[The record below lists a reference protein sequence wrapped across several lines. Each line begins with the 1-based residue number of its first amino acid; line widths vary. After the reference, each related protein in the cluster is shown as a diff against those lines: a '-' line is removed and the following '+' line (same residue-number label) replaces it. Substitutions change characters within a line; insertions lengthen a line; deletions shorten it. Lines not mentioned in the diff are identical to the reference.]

1 MANDDEYKGY
11 RIECRPL
18 QAELVRQQPHLT
30 RQSLFRVYNKSDGRL
45 IHTGE
50 VPGSFNSPQEAFT
63 VGHQAARKW
72 IDAAEKKRGK

>member
-11 RIECRPL
+11 RIECRPPTSGVS
-18 QAELVRQQPHLT
+18 APAAPPYSPVT
-30 RQSLFRVYNKSDGRL
+30 FRVYNKSDGRL